1 MHMTKNSAETPNK
14 GIKLFLFLSD
24 TNTMKTN
31 KLPKNL
37 FLLIWMFLAFPFLS
51 GCLLKSDDP
60 FKSSSKSSPAAE
72 STAPSSSDET
82 ILSVSPRKMKNLGIF
97 YGWPTAINNVHT
109 IDWNN
114 RVSLASDEMAKYDR
128 LILGATLEDPAHG
141 DHVNTKTIITN
152 IKGGLTGTQMY
163 GYVCIGS
170 CGGANPSALT
180 INAKVDQWEV
190 MEVDG
195 IFFDEAGFDFG
206 SVAETDAQKRARMV
220 AIVGHAHSLGLKV
233 MINAWDPDDIFTKV
247 SENPVP
253 FISGDSFLLESYLY
267 SANLPTNDSIVLT
280 NSGSF
285 SDFLAR
291 VDKAKNSKPNGVEL
305 WGVSTTGEN
314 IASFNVNHWSN
325 VVSMAWAHNLT
336 GIGWGT

>member
-1 MHMTKNSAETPNK
+1 
-14 GIKLFLFLSD
+14 
-24 TNTMKTN
+24 
-31 KLPKNL
+31 
-37 FLLIWMFLAFPFLS
+37 
-51 GCLLKSDDP
+51 
-60 FKSSSKSSPAAE
+60 
-72 STAPSSSDET
+72 
-82 ILSVSPRKMKNLGIF
+82 
-97 YGWPTAINNVHT
+97 
-109 IDWNN
+109 
-114 RVSLASDEMAKYDR
+114 
-128 LILGATLEDPAHG
+128 
-141 DHVNTKTIITN
+141 
-152 IKGGLTGTQMY
+152 
-163 GYVCIGS
+163 
-170 CGGANPSALT
+170 
-180 INAKVDQWEV
+180 

-336 GIGWGT
+336 GIGWGTLNFSSSDSIMPFRAIPTGLLNLQFNSSNANSSSLSVSVSNQDGTTQTLDSQFSLTP